1 MLQLGKKSWNLAF
14 NAPGS
19 RLIKVIIQVKAVKIY
34 VAAVEA
40 LRQKER
46 QAETQSTT
54 KIDGFLSFSALPPW
68 MLMYFFA
75 GFLGI
80 SLCVW
85 PHSNSG
91 FCCFV
96 CFPLR
101 IVHLKIGK
109 SDKLRNFLY
118 TDFLIPD

>member
-19 RLIKVIIQVKAVKIY
+19 RLIKVIVQVKALKIY

-54 KIDGFLSFSALPPW
+54 KIDGFLSFTALPPW

-80 SLCVW
+80 SLC
-85 PHSNSG
+85 
-91 FCCFV
+91 CFV
-96 CFPLR
+96 CLPLR
-101 IVHLKIGK
+101 IVHQKIGK